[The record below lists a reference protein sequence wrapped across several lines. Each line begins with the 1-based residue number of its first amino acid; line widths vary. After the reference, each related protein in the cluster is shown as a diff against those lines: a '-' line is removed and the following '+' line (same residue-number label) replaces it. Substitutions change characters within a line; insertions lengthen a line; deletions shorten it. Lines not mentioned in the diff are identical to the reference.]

1 MYYALSPSIPLAQP
15 SPFPP
20 SLAVKIYRTSI
31 LNFRSRQ
38 NYIVGEH
45 RFRGEYSSA
54 KNPRK
59 MVRVWADKEL
69 RNLKRLEQGGVR
81 APRVVEGKENVL
93 VMEFLGD
100 AEQ

>member
-1 MYYALSPSIPLAQP
+1 
-15 SPFPP
+15 
-20 SLAVKIYRTSI
+20 

-45 RFRGEYSSA
+45 RFRGEYTSA

-59 MVRVWADKEL
+59 MVRVWAEKEM
-69 RNLKRLEQGGVR
+69 RNLRRLEQGGIR
-81 APRVVEGKENVL
+81 APRVFEVKENVL

-100 AEQ
+100 GQQ